1 MGVFFYRR
9 PLNASKHAGGL
20 EILTILLLA
29 SSFLGQKHYLTFS
42 NLLAIQQWFRIT
54 VKAIPFS
61 SKKKKIIHK
70 QLLQDLSHI
79 GSVKK
84 LDFIY

>member
-29 SSFLGQKHYLTFS
+29 SSFLGQKHYLTLS

-61 SKKKKIIHK
+61 SKKKKKHP
-70 QLLQDLSHI
+70 QTTVTRPAHI